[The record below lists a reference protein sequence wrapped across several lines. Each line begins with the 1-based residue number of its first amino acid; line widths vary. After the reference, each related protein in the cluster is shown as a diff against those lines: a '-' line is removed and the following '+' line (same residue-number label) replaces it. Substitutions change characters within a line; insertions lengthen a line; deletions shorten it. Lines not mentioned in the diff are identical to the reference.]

1 MNTRKTWLIC
11 GAVVA
16 FVALVLTVGIVF
28 GGALGDCDDDDRKE
42 GDIDCILYWERKK
55 DKPKPTVSV
64 KPKPSVTEAPK
75 PAVTVKPK
83 VTTTRK

>member
-16 FVALVLTVGIVF
+16 FVAVVLAVGIVF

-42 GDIDCILYWERKK
+42 GDIDCIFYWERKK
-55 DKPKPTVSV
+55 DKPKS
-64 KPKPSVTEAPK
+64 SVTEAPK